1 MHSRDSHEA
10 TQALVEAWGRI
21 TLSNLSDKIDDLKIL
36 QGTILA
42 KLNQNTGSS
51 RLSDYEFKV
60 FSQFGE
66 DGIIQFLTQSIAIPH
81 KTFIEFGVGDFME
94 SNCRFLLMKD
104 NWKGFVLDSS
114 AENINSLIRNNI
126 YWKYH
131 LGSRIAHVTRDNINE
146 LLDLSG
152 FDRDLG
158 ILSVDIDG
166 VDYYVVEAVS
176 SYKPRILILEYNAVF
191 GGSRKIS
198 VPYSPDFNRTEAHHS
213 NLYAGASLSAMN
225 FLAEKLGYALVGSN
239 LIGNNAF
246 FVREDL
252 LNERVRKRTVSD
264 VFASSN
270 LRESRNEL
278 GQLTFLDGDR
288 RIEAIQGMPIFNV
301 ETGEIEVL

>member
-1 MHSRDSHEA
+1 MHSTDSHEA

-21 TLSNLSDKIDDLKIL
+21 TLSNLSEKIDDLKIL

-42 KLNQNTGSS
+42 KLNQKSDSS

-114 AENINSLIRNNI
+114 TENINGLIRSNI

-252 LNERVRKRTVSD
+252 LNERVRKRSVSE
-264 VFASSN
+264 VFTSSN

-288 RIEAIQGMPIFNV
+288 RIEAIRGMPIFNV